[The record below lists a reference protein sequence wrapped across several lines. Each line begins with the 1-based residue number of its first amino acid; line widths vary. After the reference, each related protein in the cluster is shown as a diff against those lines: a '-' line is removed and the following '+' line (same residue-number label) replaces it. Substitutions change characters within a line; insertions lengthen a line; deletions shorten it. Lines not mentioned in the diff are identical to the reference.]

1 MSSRGLFGDAN
12 PWARPRRSVG
22 DVDMT
27 PMIDAT
33 FLLLIFFM
41 VCSTMQSQPDID
53 LPVAVHSLGV
63 ETQRSSIITIFA
75 GTQVSPPRIVL
86 GDGAG
91 EEANLEDV
99 RPFVTEAVA
108 SGRSQIVVK
117 AEGDVTHG
125 FLNDVIRQISD
136 VEGAQLFVGVGDQP
150 TE

>member
-1 MSSRGLFGDAN
+1 MSTRNLFDDAN
-12 PWARPRRSVG
+12 PWSRPASGAG

-27 PMIDAT
+27 AMIDCT

-63 ETQRSSIITIFA
+63 ETQRSEIITIFS
-75 GTQVSPPRIVL
+75 GTAQTPPRIVL

-91 EEANLEDV
+91 EDANLEDV
-99 RPFVTEAVA
+99 RPFVSEAVA
-108 SGRSQIVVK
+108 AGRSQIVVK

-125 FLNDVIRQISD
+125 FLDEVIRQVTA
-136 VEGAQLFVGVGDQP
+136 VEGAQLYVGVGDEP